1 MQWQNVCRRVEEIEK
16 HYCEKNGMVE
26 ERIIIE
32 DNRGE
37 SSEEEKEVE
46 EDHL

>member
-1 MQWQNVCRRVEEIEK
+1 MQWQNVSRRVQEIEQ
-16 HYCEKNGMVE
+16 HYWEKMVE

>member
-1 MQWQNVCRRVEEIEK
+1 
-16 HYCEKNGMVE
+16 MVE

-32 DNRGE
+32 DNRRE

-46 EDHL
+46 EDLEKDPLEDTTLKKRPNQHKND